1 MKALNKDIP
10 NDALYK
16 AMEDFIDYLLVEK
29 GLAANTAVSYRFDL
43 YAFADFLRKRKAQ
56 MPNKDSIIDYLYML
70 KKEGKSAA
78 TLARHMA
85 SVKAFCHFLAQE
97 GRLVPDPTINLE
109 TPKLDKLFPHVMTQ
123 EQVTSLLSLP
133 PNGTP
138 TGLRDRAMLEVLYA
152 SGLRVSE
159 LLSLRKADINNDLG
173 FLRCFGK
180 GGKERIVPIGSKA
193 LGALQEYING
203 GLPLLLK
210 SKNPPQLFVN
220 SHGAKM
226 TRQGFWK
233 IIKKYGNTLG
243 LDITPH
249 TLRHSVATHLLE
261 NGADLR
267 VVQEILGHEDIT
279 TTQIYTHLTRDRLRT
294 VYDNYHPRA
303 KARPKNNPLIDDA
316 DEDIFG
322 PEQDEN

>member
-1 MKALNKDIP
+1 MKAINKNIP
-10 NDALYK
+10 HDELYR
-16 AMEDFIDYLLVEK
+16 ATEDFIDYLLVEK

-43 YAFADFLRKRKAQ
+43 YAFADFLRAQKAH
-56 MPNKDSIIDYLYML
+56 MPNKDAIIDYLYML
-70 KKEGKSAA
+70 KKEGKSTA

-85 SVKAFCHFLAQE
+85 SIKAFCHFLAQE

-123 EQVTSLLSLP
+123 DQVLCLLSLP
-133 PNGTP
+133 PRGTP
-138 TGLRDRAMLEVLYA
+138 VGQRDKAMLEVLYA

-159 LLSLRKADINNDLG
+159 LLSLSKEDINDDLG

-180 GGKERIVPIGSKA
+180 GGKERIVPVGRQA
-193 LGALQEYING
+193 LNALQDYISE
-203 GLPLLLK
+203 GLPILLK
-210 SKNPPQLFVN
+210 NKNTPQLFVN
-220 SHGAKM
+220 FHGSKM

-233 IIKKYGNTLG
+233 IIKKYGDMLN

-279 TTQIYTHLTRDRLRT
+279 TTQIYTHLTRDRLRS
-294 VYDNYHPRA
+294 VYDGYHPRA
-303 KARPKNNPLIDDA
+303 KIDAKNIPPLTDDNQ
-316 DEDIFG
+316 ELFG
-322 PEQDEN
+322 KE

>member
-1 MKALNKDIP
+1 MKALDKDIP
-10 NDALYK
+10 HDELYR
-16 AMEDFIDYLLVEK
+16 ATEDFIDYLLVEK

-43 YAFADFLRKRKAQ
+43 YAFADFLRARKAAL
-56 MPNKDSIIDYLYML
+56 PDKDAIIDYLYML
-70 KKEGKSAA
+70 KKEAKSTA

-85 SVKAFCHFLAQE
+85 SIKAFCHFLAQE

-123 EQVTSLLSLP
+123 EQVASLLSLP
-133 PNGTP
+133 PRGTP
-138 TGLRDRAMLEVLYA
+138 AGLRDKAMLEVLYA

-159 LLSLRKADINNDLG
+159 LLSLRRADINDELG

-180 GGKERIVPIGSKA
+180 GGKERIVPIGRQA
-193 LGALQEYING
+193 LGALESYIRG

-210 SKNPPQLFVN
+210 SKNTPQLFVN
-220 SHGAKM
+220 AHGSKM

-233 IIKKYGNTLG
+233 IIKKYGSMLN

-279 TTQIYTHLTRDRLRT
+279 TTQIYTHLTRDRLRS
-294 VYDNYHPRA
+294 VYDDYHPRA
-303 KARPKNNPLIDDA
+303 KAHAQNISPPTDDNQ
-316 DEDIFG
+316 EIFG
-322 PEQDEN
+322 KE